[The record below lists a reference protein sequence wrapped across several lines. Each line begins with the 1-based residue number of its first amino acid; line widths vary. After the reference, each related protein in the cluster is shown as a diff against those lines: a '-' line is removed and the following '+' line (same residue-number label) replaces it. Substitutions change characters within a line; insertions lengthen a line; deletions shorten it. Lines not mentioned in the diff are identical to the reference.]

1 MVTVNCNVQATDEIM
16 AKQKA
21 GLKALNE
28 KTVAKRIIKTIAP
41 PLAHNDHEIH
51 AILCD
56 EMECDKIATV
66 YCTHCTELH
75 CPDHIIED
83 CILRDVKDVA
93 IDWDLRPVV
102 GPVPKGYELFAKW
115 SGMEKSNPEPVVCL
129 EPADEH
135 STFIKVLTKIY
146 FIFK

>member
-41 PLAHNDHEIH
+41 PLDHNDHAIR

-56 EMECDKIATV
+56 EMECNKIATV

-75 CPDHIIED
+75 CPNHIIGD

-129 EPADEH
+129 EPADEE
-135 STFIKVLTKIY
+135 SLFLKVLT
-146 FIFK
+146 

>member
-16 AKQKA
+16 AKQHA

-28 KTVAKRIIKTIAP
+28 KTVAKRIIKPIAP
-41 PLAHNDHEIH
+41 PLAHNDHAIR

-93 IDWDLRPVV
+93 IDWDLCHVV

>member
-16 AKQKA
+16 AKKKA

-28 KTVAKRIIKTIAP
+28 KTVAKRIIKTIAQT
-41 PLAHNDHEIH
+41 LAHNDHAIC

-56 EMECDKIATV
+56 EMECDEIATV

-75 CPDHIIED
+75 CPNHIIED
-83 CILRDVKDVA
+83 CIQLDVKNVA
-93 IDWDLRPVV
+93 IDWDLCPVV

-129 EPADEH
+129 ESADEE
-135 STFIKVLTKIY
+135 SLFLKVLT
-146 FIFK
+146 

>member
-28 KTVAKRIIKTIAP
+28 KTVAKRIIKPIAP
-41 PLAHNDHEIH
+41 PLAHNDHAIR

-75 CPDHIIED
+75 CRNHIIGD
-83 CILRDVKDVA
+83 CILLDVKDVA

-129 EPADEH
+129 EPADEE
-135 STFIKVLTKIY
+135 SLFLKVLT
-146 FIFK
+146 